1 MKRLNHVY
9 LKYNIMGKIIKEN
22 GKIWLEEIQDVY
34 GNHKKMTMLET
45 YDENEDVKE
54 EKPKKI
60 KRKKSN

>member
-1 MKRLNHVY
+1 MKRPNHVY

-34 GNHKKMTMLET
+34 GNHKKMIFIGK
-45 YDENEDVKE
+45 YDENED
-54 EKPKKI
+54 EKPKK